1 MELAETTPD
10 VRSDDWSETLEALDG
25 HLQEGEQL
33 ESTAGTLQRVALQF
47 FDRCQL
53 VLTDRRL
60 IVLKPSWPWGFRFE
74 ADYPREACR
83 ITKVKPRVDGSTL
96 VVIGHAGE
104 DLCFY
109 VPRRSRDGGIA
120 IMEAL
125 R

>member
-1 MELAETTPD
+1 MTTH
-10 VRSDDWSETLEALDG
+10 A
-25 HLQEGEQL
+25 HLPTVFL
-33 ESTAGTLQRVALQF
+33 
-47 FDRCQL
+47 RCRPTGGR